1 MALHEERGHAVGRS
15 PSRAVRKPPNISYG
29 VDDVPPL
36 GVNVLSG
43 LQHVGLMSIYL
54 IYPALVAQAAGSS
67 AEVAAGVVSMSLIAL
82 AIGTLLQ
89 AIPLGPIGSGYLCQP
104 ICSVVYFVPSLVAA
118 KHGGLH
124 AVFGMTI
131 AAGVLEVA
139 LARGLNRLRAL
150 FPAEIAG
157 LVVLL
162 VGIATGVVGLRT
174 ALGDSEQAGSPTS
187 SDAWLALLTLAIMAA
202 LNVWGSRALRLFC
215 VLIGM
220 VAGCAIAWA
229 TGRLGA
235 GGLAAASAGP
245 LFALPAFGHVG
256 WAFDPALMLP
266 FLIAAVAASLKVI
279 GNVTTSQ
286 KANDADWVRADM
298 RSISR
303 GVTADGLGSLVAG
316 ALGAHGVS
324 SSTSAVGLASATGV
338 TSRHVA
344 YSVAAILFVLAFVPK
359 LGLLIHAMPRSVA
372 GAALVF
378 SSTFIIINGLEI
390 MTSRLLDARKTLVI
404 GLALVFGL
412 AVEVLPGLLD
422 VLPPAARGALG
433 NSLVLGTLV
442 GLGLTLLFW
451 IGLRRTA
458 TITVPPG
465 TVDTKALEDF
475 MDENGAAWGARRDV
489 IERAKF
495 NLAQSIETLTSSG
508 VASGALEAEASFDEF
523 NLDVRVS
530 YVGPP
535 LDLPEK
541 RPSNEEIM
549 ASDEGERKLA
559 GFMLRRLADRVSVAR
574 KGGRSTVLF
583 HFDH

>member
-1 MALHEERGHAVGRS
+1 
-15 PSRAVRKPPNISYG
+15 VRKPPNISYG
-29 VDDVPPL
+29 VDDAPPL
-36 GVNVLSG
+36 GVNALSG

-67 AEVAAGVVSMSLIAL
+67 PEVAAAVVSMTLIAL
-82 AIGTLLQ
+82 AVGTLLQ
-89 AIPLGPIGSGYLCQP
+89 AIPLGPVGSGYLCQP
-104 ICSVVYFVPSLVAA
+104 IPSVVYFVPSLVAA

-139 LARGLNRLRAL
+139 LARALGRLRAL

-157 LVVLL
+157 LVVML

-174 ALGDSEQAGSPTS
+174 ALGAAEQTGPPTS
-187 SDAWLALLTLAIMAA
+187 LDAGLALLTLAVMAA

-220 VAGCAIAWA
+220 AVGCAVAWA
-229 TGRLGA
+229 FGRLEAGA
-235 GGLAAASAGP
+235 LAAAAAGP
-245 LFALPAFGHVG
+245 LFALPRFGHLG
-256 WAFDPALMLP
+256 WTFDPALALP
-266 FLIAAVAASLKVI
+266 FGIAAVAASLKVI
-279 GNVTTSQ
+279 GNVTTCQ
-286 KANDADWVRADM
+286 KSNDADWVRADM

-303 GVTADGLGSLVAG
+303 GVAGDGLGSLVAG
-316 ALGAHGVS
+316 ALGAHGLN
-324 SSTSAVGLASATGV
+324 SSTGAVGLASATGV
-338 TSRHVA
+338 TSRRVA
-344 YSVAAILFVLAFVPK
+344 YSVATILLVLALVPK
-359 LGLLIHAMPRSVA
+359 LGLVFYVMPRPVA

-412 AVEVLPGLLD
+412 AVDVLPGLLD
-422 VLPPAARGALG
+422 VLPPAARVALG
-433 NSLVLGTLV
+433 TSLVLGTLV
-442 GLGLTLLFW
+442 GLGLTVLFR

-458 TITVPPG
+458 TMAVTPG
-465 TVDTKALEDF
+465 AVDTKALEDF
-475 MDENGAAWGARRDV
+475 LEGHGAAWGARRDV

-495 NLAQSIETLTSSG
+495 NLAQSIETIASSG
-508 VASGALEAEASFDEF
+508 VTSGALEAEASFDEF

-530 YVGPP
+530 YDGSP
-535 LDLPEK
+535 LELPEK

-549 ASDEGERKLA
+549 ASEEGERKLA
-559 GFMLRRLADRVSVAR
+559 GFMLRRLADRVSVGR
-574 KGGRSTVLF
+574 KGGRSTIHF